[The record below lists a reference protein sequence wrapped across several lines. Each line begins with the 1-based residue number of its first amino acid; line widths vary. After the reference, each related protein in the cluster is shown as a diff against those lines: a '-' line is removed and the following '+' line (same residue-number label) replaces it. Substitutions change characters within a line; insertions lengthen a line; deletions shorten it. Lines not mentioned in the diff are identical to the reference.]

1 MPPVTRLS
9 ASTLLGVGVVL
20 VFAGYSAALGFTA
33 FGVLAS
39 VAAIATLMYAGAT
52 WFPRTATKAADTTE
66 ATPLVV
72 FDRSRRI
79 VGGDAAGELL
89 ELQFPEILRGE
100 VQRHCAA
107 ALHGA
112 STRFP
117 CLQNGRMVV
126 FEALPVRA
134 ADGSIIYG
142 ILIRSSAEPSAV
154 AATA

>member
-1 MPPVTRLS
+1 MPPVNRLI

-33 FGVLAS
+33 LGVLAS
-39 VAAIATLMYAGAT
+39 LAAIVTLMYAGAT
-52 WFPRTATKAADTTE
+52 WFPKSAPAVADTSPPI
-66 ATPLVV
+66 PLVV

-79 VGGDAAGELL
+79 IGGDAAGELL

-100 VQRHCAA
+100 VQRHCVA
-107 ALHGA
+107 ALNGA

-142 ILIRSSAEPSAV
+142 ILIRSSAEPAAI